1 MNIDDFPFDPQGF
14 MSELRR
20 MLEYK
25 SSADYIIRTKTPTQI
40 QSDDSLMER
49 LEQCK
54 QVLEYYLNRPWVQTS
69 LNENQSA
76 GFNQTLQNIGQIL

>member
-1 MNIDDFPFDPQGF
+1 MNIDNFPFDPQGF

-25 SSADYIIRTKTPTQI
+25 SSADYIIRSKTLTQI
-40 QSDDSLMER
+40 QNDDSLMER

-54 QVLEYYLNRPWVQTS
+54 QVLEYYLDRPWVQTS
-69 LNENQSA
+69 LNENQRE
-76 GFNQTLQNIGQIL
+76 GFNQTLQNISQIL